1 VGVVPLLSGA
11 LSRPRGRPLRSRRGF
26 TLIELLIVVVI
37 IGILAAFAIPKF
49 SNTREKSY
57 VAAMKSDLRN
67 LATAEEAFFYDSA
80 KYSISFA
87 QMNNLAPTIGVTITV
102 NEATKQGWSATAVS
116 TNTPRRCYVF
126 SGAATPVGSATI
138 EGNISCS

>member
-1 VGVVPLLSGA
+1 
-11 LSRPRGRPLRSRRGF
+11 LRSRGGF

-37 IGILAAFAIPKF
+37 IGILAALAIPKF

-57 VAAMKSDLRN
+57 VAAMKTDLRN

-80 KYSISFA
+80 KYSSSFA
-87 QMNNLAPTIGVTITV
+87 QMNNLAPTIGVTIIV
-102 NEATKQGWSATAVS
+102 NEATKQGWSATAAS
-116 TNTPRRCYVF
+116 ANTPRKCYVF
-126 SGAATPVGSATI
+126 SGAAAPVGSATI